1 MRAGDPF
8 EGLHVFL
15 AVARRKSFRAAA
27 KDLGVT
33 AGAVSQSIRALE
45 SRVGLPLFQRTT
57 RSVALT
63 EAGQSLFSRVGPAH
77 GAIGAALDE
86 LAGLRDRPAGLLKLT
101 VLHKAVPFFIE
112 PVLPRMREEHPDV
125 TIEVSVDDT
134 FVDLGKAGFDAGIHI
149 GESVAVD
156 MVGVRLSEDLRW
168 HVVGSPSYF
177 AKHGHPAV
185 PRDLLGHAA
194 IRYRPSGVGVTYRW
208 ELVDGTHP
216 VVVDVPG
223 PITVDDG
230 ALAVELARRGLG
242 LVYAPDCQI
251 ARDLAEGT
259 LMTTLDAYAPTSA
272 GMFLYFAAGAQTQPK
287 LRAFIDVLL
296 AVRREASSGPP
307 APRRRAPRPRGEGR
321 GGRGS

>member
-45 SRVGLPLFQRTT
+45 GRVGLPLFQRTT

-63 EAGQSLFSRVGPAH
+63 EAGQSLFSRLAPASD
-77 GAIGAALDE
+77 AIGAALDT
-86 LAGLRDRPAGLLKLT
+86 LVGLRERPAGLLKLT
-101 VLHKAVPFFIE
+101 VPHKAVPFFIE

-125 TIEVSVDDT
+125 TIEVSVDDA
-134 FVDLGKAGFDAGIHI
+134 FVDLGKAGFDAGIRI

-168 HVVGSPSYF
+168 HVVGAPSYF
-177 AKHGHPAV
+177 ATHGHPAA
-185 PRDLLGHAA
+185 PRDLLRHAA
-194 IRYRPSGVGVTYRW
+194 IRYRPVGPGAIYRW
-208 ELVDGTHP
+208 EFMDGAHA

-223 PITVDDG
+223 PITVNDG
-230 ALAVELARRGLG
+230 ALAIQLARRGLG
-242 LVYAPDCQI
+242 LVYAPDFQI
-251 ARDLAEGT
+251 TRDLAEGT
-259 LMTTLDAYAPTSA
+259 LVTTLDAYAPTSA
-272 GMFLYFAAGAQTQPK
+272 GIFLYFAAGAQTQPK

-296 AVRREASSGPP
+296 AVRREATTGPP
-307 APRRRAPRPRGEGR
+307 APKHRAARRSHSSFPA
-321 GGRGS
+321 